1 MTREAEIIF
10 MQVRLV
16 RLASKKWHK
25 SIAEI
30 AVLFKKT
37 GVYKFIEDCYEIFH
51 CEGDNAVF
59 EDVAKLVSRKGYDV
73 NG

>member
-1 MTREAEIIF
+1 MSREAEIIF

-16 RLASKKWHK
+16 RLASEKWNK
-25 SIAEI
+25 SISEI
-30 AVLFKKT
+30 AVLFKET

-59 EDVAKLVSRKGYDV
+59 EDVTKLVSRKGYNV
-73 NG
+73 NE

>member
-1 MTREAEIIF
+1 MSRETEIIF

-16 RLASKKWHK
+16 RLASEKWNR
-25 SIAEI
+25 SISEI
-30 AVLFKKT
+30 AVLFKDA

-59 EDVAKLVSRKGYDV
+59 EDVAKLVSRKGYNV